1 VFLEFVGFYPVGGG
15 VFLAPGETPD
25 LRAAEYRVGVDGVDP
40 YALGLSSS
48 ARQRAR
54 CSSGIALIGTSRC
67 GEYSAYLNCLNRAD
81 ELTRPADLLFTSI
94 RVFACRPV
102 HQVDPV

>member
-15 VFLAPGETPD
+15 VFLAPGGTPD

-40 YALGLSSS
+40 YVLGLSSS

-54 CSSGIALIGTSRC
+54 CSSGIALIGNLALRRVLGLPKPLEQSR
-67 GEYSAYLNCLNRAD
+67 RAD
-81 ELTRPADLLFTSI
+81 STR
-94 RVFACRPV
+94 
-102 HQVDPV
+102 